1 MIVRA
6 KQRVTWGTT
15 ERAAKKKRTEGTPE
29 IGFLAEMGAVPG
41 SASRPLLGFA
51 GLKRSADDKGVTS
64 RDSPDSVRG
73 LARQGARR
81 ATWRQRDRNPRG
93 EVGSPG
99 ADAARRSRASR
110 RAEVNRLCS

>member
-15 ERAAKKKRTEGTPE
+15 ERAAEKTDRGDTRNRFFG
-29 IGFLAEMGAVPG
+29 GNGRGAWV
-41 SASRPLLGFA
+41 SFQAFTLGFA
-51 GLKRSADDKGVTS
+51 GLKRSADDKDVTS

-81 ATWRQRDRNPRG
+81 ATSRQRDRNPRG